1 MPSGAL
7 TSVTLKFL
15 PPHSPMLRPL
25 TRSVPASYLTQLG
38 RFTLRDEGRT
48 IGIGK
53 CLKLLDDDEAAAAT
67 AK

>member
-1 MPSGAL
+1 MPSGAPASIIL
-7 TSVTLKFL
+7 NFL
-15 PPHSPMLRPL
+15 LRPL

-67 AK
+67 TK

>member
-1 MPSGAL
+1 
-7 TSVTLKFL
+7 
-15 PPHSPMLRPL
+15 MLRPL